1 MRNNYV
7 QCLCLLLLV
16 SPIYISLSVNGETGH
31 LKIGAF
37 NVRIFGASKMAKTS
51 VVNVLVDIIMR
62 YDIVLIQ
69 EIRDASGDAIEQLLD
84 KINEKSPENTFAMKL
99 SPRLGRSSSKEQ
111 YAFLYREKSGLKI
124 DRDYVYD
131 DGDETLNTDTTKV
144 DTFEREPYVV
154 LFESSATKL
163 KRFAF
168 AGLHIAP
175 SDAVKELQ
183 ALENVFD
190 DIKTKLNIDDIM
202 IMGDFNADCSYVPN
216 YKWETIPIKSNPS
229 YTWWIGDEADT
240 TVANTNC
247 AYDRFVSTG
256 QGFETGV
263 VNGSASVY
271 TFDRAFQ
278 LNQTFLL
285 DVSDHYPIE
294 FELINDSE
302 TSDAQQD
309 CVSNMLLLVI
319 QCVILRRQ
327 FYLLKVF

>member
-1 MRNNYV
+1 MRNNYL
-7 QCLCLLLLV
+7 QCLCLPLLV
-16 SPIYISLSVNGETGH
+16 SPIHTSFSAHRETSH
-31 LKIGAF
+31 LRIGAF
-37 NVRIFGASKMAKTS
+37 NVRIFGDSKMAKTS
-51 VVNVLVDIIMR
+51 VVKVLVDIIMR

-69 EIRDASGDAIEQLLD
+69 EIRDASGDAIEELLT
-84 KINEKSPENTFAMKL
+84 KINDKSPENTFAMKL

-111 YAFLYREKSGLKI
+111 YAFLYIEKSGLKV

-190 DIKTKLNIDDIM
+190 DIKELKIDDIM

-216 YKWETIPIKSNPS
+216 YKWETIPIKSNPL

-247 AYDRFVSTG
+247 AYDRFVSIG

-263 VNGSASVY
+263 VSGSANVY
-271 TFDRAFQ
+271 KFDSAFQ
-278 LNQTFLL
+278 LNQTFSLE
-285 DVSDHYPIE
+285 VSDHYPIE
-294 FELINDSE
+294 FELTNDSD
-302 TSDAQQD
+302 TCDAHED
-309 CVSNMLLLVI
+309 VCD
-319 QCVILRRQ
+319 
-327 FYLLKVF
+327 